1 MTDYAYVLTKKYR
14 NSVWELSG
22 DEYENIIWKSDDTK
36 PTKKQL
42 DDLYPIVKAEEAKAE
57 EARDRKRQEVLDRL
71 GITAEELKTI
81 LS

>member
-1 MTDYAYVLTKKYR
+1 MTIPQITIHNAITGEKITRDY
-14 NSVWELSG
+14 NSEELAQLA
-22 DEYENIIWKSDDTK
+22 KDTAAAK
-36 PTKKQL
+36 LET
-42 DDLYPIVKAEEAKAE
+42 DARVKAE

>member
-1 MTDYAYVLTKKYR
+1 MSSLQKTIYDCITGETITRDYNLE
-14 NSVWELSG
+14 ELA
-22 DEYENIIWKSDDTK
+22 
-36 PTKKQL
+36 QL
-42 DDLYPIVKAEEAKAE
+42 AKDIADAKLQAEAKLKAK

>member
-1 MTDYAYVLTKKYR
+1 MTDYAYVLTKKYPS
-14 NSVWELSG
+14 SVWELSG
-22 DEYENIIWKSDDTK
+22 DEYENIIWKSNDPK
-36 PTKKQL
+36 PTQKQL
-42 DDLYPIVKAEEAKAE
+42 DDLAPIVKAEEVKAE

>member
-1 MTDYAYVLTKKYR
+1 MNTPQITIHNAATGEIITRDY
-14 NSVWELSG
+14 NSEELA
-22 DEYENIIWKSDDTK
+22 
-36 PTKKQL
+36 QL
-42 DDLYPIVKAEEAKAE
+42 AKDIAAAKLEAEAKLKTE

>member
-1 MTDYAYVLTKKYR
+1 MTTPQALIHNVITGEIIIRDFTEIELAQLEKDKAR
-14 NSVWELSG
+14 NIKDLA
-22 DEYENIIWKSDDTK
+22 DT
-36 PTKKQL
+36 
-42 DDLYPIVKAEEAKAE
+42 AKAE

>member
-1 MTDYAYVLTKKYR
+1 MTTPKAFIFDCITGETITRDYNLE
-14 NSVWELSG
+14 ELA
-22 DEYENIIWKSDDTK
+22 
-36 PTKKQL
+36 QL
-42 DDLYPIVKAEEAKAE
+42 AKDIADAKLQAEAKLKAK

>member
-1 MTDYAYVLTKKYR
+1 MSNPKITIHNAATGEIITRDY
-14 NSVWELSG
+14 NSEELA
-22 DEYENIIWKSDDTK
+22 
-36 PTKKQL
+36 QL
-42 DDLYPIVKAEEAKAE
+42 AKEIADAKLEAEAKVKAE

>member
-1 MTDYAYVLTKKYR
+1 MTTLQKTIIDCLTGETITR
-14 NSVWELSG
+14 EMNSEELA
-22 DEYENIIWKSDDTK
+22 
-36 PTKKQL
+36 QL
-42 DDLYPIVKAEEAKAE
+42 AKDIAGAKLEAEAKLKAE

>member
-1 MTDYAYVLTKKYR
+1 MIAPQKTIYDASTGESITREY
-14 NSVWELSG
+14 NSEELA
-22 DEYENIIWKSDDTK
+22 
-36 PTKKQL
+36 QL
-42 DDLYPIVKAEEAKAE
+42 AKDIAEAKIEAEAVAKAE

>member
-1 MTDYAYVLTKKYR
+1 MTTAQITIYDCITGETTTRDY
-14 NSVWELSG
+14 NSEELA
-22 DEYENIIWKSDDTK
+22 
-36 PTKKQL
+36 QL
-42 DDLYPIVKAEEAKAE
+42 AKDIADAKLEAEAKLKAE

>member
-1 MTDYAYVLTKKYR
+1 MTTPQKTIHNAITGEIIVRDYNEA
-14 NSVWELSG
+14 ELAQ
-22 DEYENIIWKSDDTK
+22 YEKD
-36 PTKKQL
+36 
-42 DDLYPIVKAEEAKAE
+42 KAQDIKDRADKEKAK

>member
-1 MTDYAYVLTKKYR
+1 MTTPQKLIYDCTTGETITRDY
-14 NSVWELSG
+14 NSEEL
-22 DEYENIIWKSDDTK
+22 DQLAKDTTAAK
-36 PTKKQL
+36 LEK
-42 DDLYPIVKAEEAKAE
+42 EAKLKAE